1 MRWLMPVGVLLIVI
15 GLGGSIGACYQ
26 AGTDSVRQAAS
37 ELGALE
43 GGVPAQ
49 QADEPSR
56 APMIVAPLAGLALAL
71 GIGLVGV
78 GMGHW
83 RRPIPSEVRPA
94 NPWSDQPAEKGD
106 PPIGLV

>member
-1 MRWLMPVGVLLIVI
+1 MRWLMPVGVFLIVI

-26 AGTDSVRQAAS
+26 ASTDTARHAAG
-37 ELGALE
+37 EPDALE

-49 QADEPSR
+49 QGDEPSR
-56 APMIVAPLAGLALAL
+56 APLVLAPLAGLALAL
-71 GIGLVGV
+71 GIAMVGV

-83 RRPIPSEVRPA
+83 RQPIPSEVRPA
-94 NPWSDQPAEKGD
+94 NPWSDQPAEKGE